1 MADWNWEH
9 LAVEAGVSLLSG
21 VGGLI
26 LGVWRWGRNSAK
38 HERKV
43 EDDYNAK
50 IDKLR
55 DDMNIS
61 HQAYE
66 KAATARND
74 LLVEQ
79 FKESFDGIRRQI
91 DENKLDTEKHF
102 LRKEDF
108 GDFRKEYR
116 EDIRAIFEKLDR
128 LPRAQ

>member
-9 LAVEAGVSLLSG
+9 AAVEAGISLLSG
-21 VGGLI
+21 VGGLL
-26 LGVWRWGRNSAK
+26 LGVWRWGRNSAE
-38 HERKV
+38 HEQTIK
-43 EDDYNAK
+43 DDYNAK

-55 DDMNIS
+55 DDMNAS

-66 KAATARND
+66 KSATARND

-91 DENKLDTEKHF
+91 DDNKLDTEKHF

-128 LPRAQ
+128 IPRQ

>member
-9 LAVEAGVSLLSG
+9 AAVEVGVAVVSWFGSALFTAWKFGRSG
-21 VGGLI
+21 
-26 LGVWRWGRNSAK
+26 AK
-38 HERKV
+38 HDQNVK
-43 EDDYNAK
+43 DDYDGK
-50 IDKLR
+50 IDALR
-55 DDMNIS
+55 EQMRTS
-61 HQAYE
+61 HASYE

-91 DENKLDTEKHF
+91 DDNKLDTEKHF

-116 EDIRAIFEKLDR
+116 EDVRAIFEKLDR
-128 LPRAQ
+128 IPRQ